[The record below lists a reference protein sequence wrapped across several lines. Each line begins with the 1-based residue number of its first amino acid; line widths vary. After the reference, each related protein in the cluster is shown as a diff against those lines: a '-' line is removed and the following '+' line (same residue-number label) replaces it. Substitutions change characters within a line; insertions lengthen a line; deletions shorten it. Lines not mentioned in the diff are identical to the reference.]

1 MSQKLKQLVAASLF
15 ALSALTTTQAHAV
28 GQLAEL
34 TITDRG
40 TGAVL
45 PVYYHRGEYW
55 VAGRPGAKYAI
66 TLCNRVG
73 ERLLGVA
80 SVDGINVLSGDTAA
94 WGQSGYVFAGRS
106 CHSITGWRKSDSE
119 VAAFEFSAS
128 SDSYAGLTGR
138 PNQVGVIGIA
148 VFRERI
154 PEPVRVP
161 PAVFERGEPDRFG
174 AAKEAR
180 TDRAQGG
187 APAPAAPAATAL
199 AEQKAAGEVR
209 DTAQRSSAAA
219 PLPVMPKL
227 GTAHGQREESY
238 VSHTEFERAQHRP
251 NEVIRIRYD
260 SREALLVLGVI
271 QEAPLRHPSP
281 LPNPFPLSA
290 NTSYVPDPPAPRY

>member
-1 MSQKLKQLVAASLF
+1 MSQKLKQLAAASIL
-15 ALSALTTTQAHAV
+15 ALSTLAATQVHAV
-28 GQLAEL
+28 GQLADL

-45 PVYYHRGEYW
+45 PMYYHRGEYW

-66 TLCNRVG
+66 SLCNRVG

-94 WGQSGYVFAGRS
+94 WGQSGYVFASRS

-148 VFRERI
+148 IFRERV
-154 PEPVRVP
+154 PEPVLAP
-161 PAVFERGEPDRFG
+161 PAVFERSEPDRLG
-174 AAKEAR
+174 AAKESRA
-180 TDRAQGG
+180 DRPQGG

-199 AEQKAAGEVR
+199 AEHKATGEVR

-219 PLPVMPKL
+219 PQPVIPKL

-238 VSHTEFERAQHRP
+238 VSHTQFERAQNRP

-260 SREALLVLGVI
+260 SREALLALGVI
-271 QEAPLRHPSP
+271 QEAPRRHPGP
-281 LPNPFPLSA
+281 MPNPFPLSA
-290 NTSYVPDPPAPRY
+290 NASYVPDPPAPRY

>member
-1 MSQKLKQLVAASLF
+1 MSQKLKQLAAASIL
-15 ALSALTTTQAHAV
+15 ALSTLAAPQAYAV
-28 GQLAEL
+28 GQLADL

-94 WGQSGYVFAGRS
+94 WGQSGYVFASRS

-148 VFRERI
+148 IFRERI
-154 PEPVRVP
+154 PEPVLAP
-161 PAVFERGEPDRFG
+161 PAVFERGEPDRLG
-174 AAKEAR
+174 AAKESRA
-180 TDRAQGG
+180 DRAQGG
-187 APAPAAPAATAL
+187 AP
-199 AEQKAAGEVR
+199 Q
-209 DTAQRSSAAA
+209 
-219 PLPVMPKL
+219 PVIPKL

-238 VSHTEFERAQHRP
+238 VSHTQFERAQHRP

-260 SREALLVLGVI
+260 SREALLALGVI
-271 QEAPLRHPSP
+271 QEAPRRHPSP
-281 LPNPFPLSA
+281 VPNPFPLSA
-290 NTSYVPDPPAPRY
+290 NASYVPDPPAPRY